1 MEILWFYIA
10 VFLAVSDEIHSR
22 IMWGLFADFYIL
34 LAGVIKESVASNIR
48 LWIVHEGLEALFH
61 FVVLSLV
68 FLAAGLGLVAL
79 EIGILAAL
87 IHMTVDMYHEYSGIE
102 LNPLG
107 HRCLHFAIESI
118 FFILVF
124 AAGVPT

>member
-1 MEILWFYIA
+1 VVFNLEILWFYIA
-10 VFLAVSDEIHSR
+10 VFLAISDEVHSR

-48 LWIVHEGLEALFH
+48 LWIVHEFMEALFH
-61 FVVLSLV
+61 FVFLSII
-68 FLAAGLGLVAL
+68 FLSL

-87 IHMTVDMYHEYSGIE
+87 IHMTVDLYHEFSGIE

-107 HRCLHFAIESI
+107 HRCLHFTIESI
-118 FFILVF
+118 FFILIF

>member
-10 VFLAVSDEIHSR
+10 VILAVSDEVHSR

-48 LWIVHEGLEALFH
+48 LWIVHEFMEALFH
-61 FVVLSLV
+61 FVFLSII
-68 FLAAGLGLVAL
+68 FLSL

-87 IHMTVDMYHEYSGIE
+87 IHMTVDLYHEFSGIE

-118 FFILVF
+118 FFILLF
-124 AAGVPT
+124 AAGLPT

>member
-1 MEILWFYIA
+1 VVFNLEILWFYIA
-10 VFLAVSDEIHSR
+10 VILAISDEVHSR

-48 LWIVHEGLEALFH
+48 LWIVHEFMEALFH
-61 FVVLSLV
+61 FVFLSII
-68 FLAAGLGLVAL
+68 FLSL

-87 IHMTVDMYHEYSGIE
+87 IHMTVDLYHEFSGIE

-107 HRCLHFAIESI
+107 HRCLHFTIESI
-118 FFILVF
+118 FFILIF

>member
-1 MEILWFYIA
+1 MVFNLEILWFYIA
-10 VFLAVSDEIHSR
+10 VILAISDEVHSR

-48 LWIVHEGLEALFH
+48 LWIVHEFMEALFH
-61 FVVLSLV
+61 FVFLSII
-68 FLAAGLGLVAL
+68 FLSL

-87 IHMTVDMYHEYSGIE
+87 IHMTVDLYHEFSGIE

-107 HRCLHFAIESI
+107 HRCLHFTIESI
-118 FFILVF
+118 FFILIF